1 MAMQKILLPYN
12 FTPLDGR
19 ALKFVSETFGPP
31 RDTEITLLH
40 LYTPPPRV
48 ETTDSL
54 VTGKLK
60 GSLAQ
65 ISQEVAQLES
75 RLEEVRGLLVD
86 RGFPPE
92 RVKSVF
98 APRRKDIAEEIIEQV
113 ARGQFDVVVLNRR
126 AGRVTRFFSGSVSQ
140 KVLAALS
147 DATVCVVC

>member
-19 ALKFVSETFGPP
+19 ALKFVCETFGPP
-31 RDTEITLLH
+31 REAEVTLLH
-40 LYTPPPRV
+40 LYPPPPRL

-65 ISQEVAQLES
+65 ISQEIAQLES

-98 APRRKDIAEEIIEQV
+98 APRRKDIAEEIIEHV
-113 ARGQFDVVVLNRR
+113 VRFQFDAVVLNRR

-140 KVLAALS
+140 KVIAALS